1 MAGKGPDW
9 TKTGTLVAYAEWLR
23 SKSDAI
29 CVVVIR
35 PHDSTFAVDPRCK
48 PEDAQTLVERYIPR
62 LAGAVNFA
70 RKEKK
75 PAAARLELGPCP
87 E

>member
-9 TKTGTLVAYAEWLR
+9 TRTGTIVAYAEWLR

-29 CVVVIR
+29 CVLVIR
-35 PHDSTFAVDPRCK
+35 PHDSSFAVDPRCK
-48 PEDAQTLVERYIPR
+48 PEDAEDLVNEYVPR
-62 LAGAVNFA
+62 LAGQVEQA
-70 RKEKK
+70 RREKQK
-75 PAAARLELGPCP
+75 AARLELGPVQ